1 VNLESKVVG
10 LIKAMHLGPTLI
22 VATATFLLAQFQFSN
37 LSACEITLAII
48 AGQCVVGWSND
59 LIDYPLD
66 RAVNRQ
72 SKPLVSGSLNRKSLV
87 VAIPSA
93 LAAAILLSYFG
104 PLGFKGMMIHLLG
117 IASATFYNLGMK
129 STLLSVLPYAISF
142 GLLPWAVFVAAGKS
156 APTWIYVGFILFAC
170 AFHFLNVVKDMDSDR
185 LLNIGGLPQRLGTK
199 GSLVVAGA
207 LVLLGCWDILTR

>member
-1 VNLESKVVG
+1 MNLESKVVG

>member
-1 VNLESKVVG
+1 MNLESKVVG
-10 LIKAMHLGPTLI
+10 LIKATHFGPTLI
-22 VATATFLLAQFQFSN
+22 VATATLLLAQSQFPS

-59 LIDYPLD
+59 LIDYSLD
-66 RAVNRQ
+66 RSANRQ
-72 SKPLVSGSLNRKSLV
+72 SKPLVAGSLSRESLII
-87 VAIPSA
+87 AIPSA

-104 PLGFKGMMIHLLG
+104 PLGFKGTMIHLLG
-117 IASATFYNLGMK
+117 IASATIYNLRLK
-129 STLLSVLPYAISF
+129 STLFSFLPYAVSF

-170 AFHFLNVVKDMDSDR
+170 AFHFLNVVKDMESDR
-185 LLNIGGLPQRLGTK
+185 LLNIGGLPQHLGTR

-207 LVLLGCWDILTR
+207 LVLLGCWDILSR

>member
-1 VNLESKVVG
+1 MNLESKVVG

-207 LVLLGCWDILTR
+207 LVLLGCWDILSR